1 MQIRLV
7 PKAQTCF
14 RIGGTFAT
22 KRNEHVMNKKMIW
35 KSVDYQYFAR
45 LNPAIGSTLAEP
57 KKVSL
62 TSEKMCSNFTYGK
75 PRMAMSLPRQSRVV
89 NLWRVIID
97 KIINI

>member
-22 KRNEHVMNKKMIW
+22 KRNENVMDKKIIG
-35 KSVDYQYFAR
+35 KSADYQCFAR
-45 LNPAIGSTLAEP
+45 FNPAIGSTLAEP

-62 TSEKMCSNFTYGK
+62 TSAKMCSNFTYGK
-75 PRMAMSLPRQSRVV
+75 PRMDLVPPSSKPCCKFVAC
-89 NLWRVIID
+89 D
-97 KIINI
+97 Y